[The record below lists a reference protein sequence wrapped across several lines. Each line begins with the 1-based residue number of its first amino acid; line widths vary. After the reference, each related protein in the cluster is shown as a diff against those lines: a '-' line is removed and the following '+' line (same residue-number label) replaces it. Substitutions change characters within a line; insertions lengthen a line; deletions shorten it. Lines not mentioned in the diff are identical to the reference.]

1 MFRILVGKPMTG
13 KTEFML
19 ATLEGS
25 EYDFVIIIHL
35 VQNIQAV
42 GHEYEGYCNLITDKL
57 PKRTDFSSNLTYC
70 VVFEDFYTR
79 DIKHYRMQEITDFIY
94 FLKTEVHADI
104 FLITQNKYD
113 VPEPILELSNNVI
126 TFEPK
131 EQKEYANEP
140 SSDTESEEQK
150 ESVNKA
156 ESVPYIVNK
165 FLFNSVDRIAKY
177 ISNSKYISR
186 RNEKK

>member
-19 ATLEGS
+19 ATLEDS
-25 EYDFVIIIHL
+25 KYDFVIIIHL

-42 GHEYEGYCNLITDKL
+42 GHEYEGYYITDKL
-57 PKRTDFSSNLTYC
+57 PNRTEFTSNLTYC

-79 DIKHYRMQEITDFIY
+79 DIKHYRMKEITDFIY
-94 FLKTEVHADI
+94 FLKKEVRSDI
-104 FLITQNKYD
+104 FLIAQNKSD

-131 EQKEYANEP
+131 EQN
-140 SSDTESEEQK
+140 
-150 ESVNKA
+150 
-156 ESVPYIVNK
+156 VPEIVHSFFDK
-165 FLFNSVDRIAKY
+165 TLF
-177 ISNSKYISR
+177 SR
-186 RNEKK
+186 PNR

>member
-1 MFRILVGKPMTG
+1 MFTILVGKPMTG

-57 PKRTDFSSNLTYC
+57 PNRTDFTSNLKYC
-70 VVFEDFYTR
+70 VVFEDFYTK
-79 DIKHYRMQEITDFIY
+79 DIKYYRMQEITDFIY

-113 VPEPILELSNNVI
+113 VPEPILEFSNNVI

-131 EQKEYANEP
+131 EQKNVKMNKVVIQN
-140 SSDTESEEQK
+140 QK
-150 ESVNKA
+150 NKKMN
-156 ESVPYIVNK
+156 V
-165 FLFNSVDRIAKY
+165 
-177 ISNSKYISR
+177 
-186 RNEKK
+186 